1 MQHIPDN
8 EFDRLFKD
16 RLMDA
21 EVQPANDLWER
32 IAPQLARKK
41 KRNITIYWSAAA
53 TVLIALSAG
62 LLFKPQEKI
71 ALHAAQES
79 VPAKAPAAAGNSGV
93 PAEKHTN
100 AKAQITS
107 TALQS
112 VSEEQGNNSPSP
124 IEKHYAASKNL
135 IVEEKSLVAMQPV
148 EEDDHHIIKVTEEP
162 AATITTE
169 IETAMTETALANN
182 IKPVNTEPEVS
193 EAMNEGAEVEHQSRP
208 RIRNAGDI
216 VNFVV
221 DKLDKREQKFVEF
234 RTDDDEGTSL
244 VAINI
249 GPLKINQRKSR

>member
-32 IAPQLARKK
+32 IAPELKTKK
-41 KRNITIYWSAAA
+41 KRNPSVYWAAAA
-53 TVLIALSAG
+53 TVVVALSAG

-71 ALHAAQES
+71 ALHAPQVS
-79 VPAKAPAAAGNSGV
+79 VPVEAPATAASPVVSADQHAN
-93 PAEKHTN
+93 AET
-100 AKAQITS
+100 QI
-107 TALQS
+107 AAPEDQS
-112 VSEEQGNNSPSP
+112 VSTEEINHAFLGEKVDDASNDL
-124 IEKHYAASKNL
+124 IE
-135 IVEEKSLVAMQPV
+135 EEKNLVAMQPV
-148 EEDDHHIIKVTEEP
+148 QEDLHHTIKAAEEP
-162 AATITTE
+162 AAAITTE
-169 IETAMTETALANN
+169 VETAITETALANN
-182 IKPVNTEPEVS
+182 SKPVDTEPEIS
-193 EAMNEGAEVEHQSRP
+193 SAINETAEVEQQSKP
-208 RIRNAGDI
+208 RIRNAGDL

-249 GPLKINQRKSR
+249 GPLKINQRRSR

>member
-32 IAPQLARKK
+32 IAPQLTTKK
-41 KRNITIYWSAAA
+41 KRYTSLYWSAAA

-71 ALHAAQES
+71 ALHAPQVAVQTE
-79 VPAKAPAAAGNSGV
+79 APVAANPRAIANDND
-93 PAEKHTN
+93 A
-100 AKAQITS
+100 
-107 TALQS
+107 
-112 VSEEQGNNSPSP
+112 P
-124 IEKHYAASKNL
+124 IETQIAAPEDQSGSTDQINHAFIEEKDINESNGS
-135 IVEEKSLVAMQPV
+135 IGEEKSLVAMQPV
-148 EEDDHHIIKVTEEP
+148 QEDLHHTIKAVEEP
-162 AATITTE
+162 AAAITTE
-169 IETAMTETALANN
+169 VETAITETALANN
-182 IKPVNTEPEVS
+182 SKSVDTEPEMS
-193 EAMNEGAEVEHQSRP
+193 AAINETAEQEQQSRP
-208 RIRNAGDI
+208 RIRNAGDL

-249 GPLKINQRKSR
+249 GPLKINQRRSR